1 MHFAFLTY
9 SNDLLCKELTI
20 NVHDIILT
28 HIDIFNWKRS
38 KIANYKLIQK
48 AFVTKSKQWTMVTL

>member
-1 MHFAFLTY
+1 
-9 SNDLLCKELTI
+9 
-20 NVHDIILT
+20 VHDIILS

-48 AFVTKSKQWTMVTL
+48 AFVTKSKQWTMITL

>member
-1 MHFAFLTY
+1 MYYAFLKY
-9 SNDLLCKELTI
+9 SNDQMS
-20 NVHDIILT
+20 VHDIILT

-48 AFVTKSKQWTMVTL
+48 ALSLNLSSEQ